1 MIGPVETQHS
11 ILQSP
16 TTEKVQS
23 VQQQQSDT
31 QQRYFNMQLAEE
43 RRLQRE
49 KIRSMEEEKPEL
61 VKNALEREEKREM
74 RNNHRQKG
82 THASEE
88 QNLLAEEEE
97 WYDEPLS
104 GGYIDVKV

>member
-1 MIGPVETQHS
+1 MIGPVDNQHS

-16 TTEKVQS
+16 PMERVQS

-43 RRLQRE
+43 RRLQGE

-61 VKNALEREEKREM
+61 VKNALEREEK
-74 RNNHRQKG
+74 KG
-82 THASEE
+82 TMKEHGQKKSPEGNISEE
-88 QNLLAEEEE
+88 EDWN
-97 WYDEPLS
+97 DEPMS